1 MVSRED
7 FDADESLPYLIVRLG
22 HQLSQAF
29 GELMASVGL
38 SARQFGML
46 GQVKKADG
54 IGSAELARRMGIT
67 PQSAGEQVEIMVER
81 GLLRRDPPR
90 PGRKAGIH
98 LTRKGR
104 TTLGKAYALADGY
117 NAQLTGHL
125 GAKGLAQCK
134 DGLEEMARRI

>member
-1 MVSRED
+1 MDED

-46 GQVKKADG
+46 GQVSKADG

-81 GLLRRDPPR
+81 GLLRRDPSG

-104 TTLGKAYALADGY
+104 TTLGKAYALADEY
-117 NAQLTGHL
+117 DAQLTGHF
-125 GAKGLAQCK
+125 GAKGLAQCI
-134 DGLEEMARRI
+134 DGLQEMARRI